1 MAQVP
6 IGEGAGVIAA
16 GLWGMLAA
24 ASLLLGAVVAMT
36 VKVPRRV
43 VGHVMGFGS
52 GALLAALSYE
62 LIPAVHVAD
71 WQIWVSFASGALV
84 FFLLDGALERQS
96 ASGAGAGVSIAL
108 GTLLDGVPESIVL
121 GVGVAVGGAVSVGF
135 LVAVLVSNIP
145 ESLAATVDLRTT
157 HSALWIYRLWGGIVV
172 CSGLAAALGYLVAVH
187 VSSVDG
193 RDIQAF
199 AAGSV
204 LTMLADT
211 MMPKAFEEGGRPIAL
226 LTALGFA
233 VAALLSTLE

>member
-1 MAQVP
+1 M
-6 IGEGAGVIAA
+6 IAA

-43 VGHVMGFGS
+43 VGHVMGFGA

-71 WQIWVSFASGALV
+71 WRIWVSFAFGALV
-84 FFLLDGALERQS
+84 FFLADGALERRS

-121 GVGVAVGGAVSVGF
+121 GVGVAVSGAVSVGF
-135 LVAVLVSNIP
+135 LVAVLVSNVP
-145 ESLAATVDLRTT
+145 ESLAATTDLRTT
-157 HSALWIYRLWGGIVV
+157 HSAAWIYRLWGGIVV
-172 CSGLAAALGYLVAVH
+172 CSGLAAALGYLVAVN
-187 VSSVDG
+187 VSSLDG
-193 RDIQAF
+193 RNIQAF

-211 MMPKAFEEGGRPIAL
+211 MMPEAFKEGGRPISL